1 MSIITK
7 IEVQKKNE
15 NRANIYLDEK
25 FYSGISLE
33 AVIKNHLKN
42 GIEINKDDLDKII
55 LDDEK
60 TVAMSK
66 ATKYMGGALKT
77 KKQIRDYLK
86 KKEYAPNTIEYVI
99 AKLEEYNYIDDEAYA
114 KAFVLTYSNKYGKLK
129 LKAMLKQ
136 KGVSDKI
143 VDEVLGDDGEVQDS
157 LEKTATKY
165 LKNKELNEKNILKL
179 SRFLYSRGYEFDKIN
194 SYISTLK
201 KGEYYEDR
209 D

>member
-7 IEVQKKNE
+7 IEVQKKDE
-15 NRANIYLDEK
+15 TRANVYLDEK
-25 FYSGISLE
+25 FYAGLSLE
-33 AVIKNHLKN
+33 AVIKNHLKS
-42 GIEINKDDLDKII
+42 GLEIDKDDLDKII

-86 KKEYAPNTIEYVI
+86 KKEFALPTIDYVL
-99 AKLEEYNYIDDEAYA
+99 AKMEEYNYIDDEAYA

-136 KGVSDKI
+136 KGVSDRI
-143 VDEVLGDDGEVQDS
+143 IEDTLDGDEEVPDS
-157 LEKTATKY
+157 LEATANKY

-179 SRFLYSRGYEFDKIN
+179 SRFLYSRGYEFDRIN
-194 SYISTLK
+194 SYIGALK
-201 KGEYYEDR
+201 KGE
-209 D
+209 